1 MREDS
6 GALEGRKKA
15 SSCGAASFPTRSRE
29 HNTSELSQHGICDTN
44 TERASQSNKKL
55 MERQGHG
62 KNWDQELKNRE
73 VEKRPDSQ
81 L

>member
-6 GALEGRKKA
+6 GASAGEENA
-15 SSCGAASFPTRSRE
+15 SSCWATSFPTRSRE
-29 HNTSELSQHGICDTN
+29 HETSELSQHGICDTN

-73 VEKRPDSQ
+73 VEKRPDSP